1 MDGEFCHAKHG
12 GSTVARIIVEEVVV
26 RYGTPSIIHSD
37 QGRQYES
44 ELFSEMC
51 HVLYIKKTRT
61 TPYHPQSDGMVERFN
76 KTLVT
81 MLSAYVNDHHSDW
94 DRFLPYVM
102 MAYRSSVHETT
113 GFTPNLM
120 MLGREVTTP
129 LDIMYEMPTEVKYIP
144 SNKWAWQLKETME
157 EAHKYVRENINTA
170 MVRQKRYHDQKL
182 SWQKFKPDNQGYVY
196 FPIRKVGRSPK
207 FTSYW
212 QGPFKV
218 LRKLTDLT
226 YKVDC
231 GQRGKPQVVHVDR
244 LRLKRDQVLREEVV
258 EEASS
263 QVKANQ
269 SATSNVKADVIS
281 DEGSETDEIDN
292 DVNLGATGGSRIRRQ
307 PKWLQDYV
315 QW

>member
-1 MDGEFCHAKHG
+1 
-12 GSTVARIIVEEVVV
+12 
-26 RYGTPSIIHSD
+26 
-37 QGRQYES
+37 
-44 ELFSEMC
+44 
-51 HVLYIKKTRT
+51 
-61 TPYHPQSDGMVERFN
+61 
-76 KTLVT
+76 
-81 MLSAYVNDHHSDW
+81 
-94 DRFLPYVM
+94 
-102 MAYRSSVHETT
+102 
-113 GFTPNLM
+113 
-120 MLGREVTTP
+120 
-129 LDIMYEMPTEVKYIP
+129 
-144 SNKWAWQLKETME
+144 ME

-182 SWQKFKPDNQGYVY
+182 SWQKFKPDDQVYVY

-263 QVKANQ
+263 QVETNQ

-281 DEGSETDEIDN
+281 DEGSETDEVDN